1 MSFGQRLKERRKQLG
16 ITQVQL
22 ANMLGITKGAVGNYE
37 SEVSSPKAEILY
49 KVFDVLECDANFLFQ
64 DEMRALQKENSPTP
78 AEPEVGDSDY
88 DALDG
93 YGLSQRDYDLI
104 YTFLVDLGVLSKG
117 QDITRDQIG
126 VLSGVLRI
134 LRSTFSPSD
143 IGSKKDKAV

>member
-1 MSFGQRLKERRKQLG
+1 MKADLNDLYRIARYLG
-16 ITQVQL
+16 VNL
-22 ANMLGITKGAVGNYE
+22 EYFYDGY
-37 SEVSSPKAEILY
+37 SE
-49 KVFDVLECDANFLFQ
+49 
-64 DEMRALQKENSPTP
+64 QKNSPTP
-78 AEPEVGDSDY
+78 AEPEAGDSDY

-93 YGLSQRDYDLI
+93 YGLSQRDYDLV

-143 IGSKKDKAV
+143 VGSKKDKAV

>member
-1 MSFGQRLKERRKQLG
+1 MRINSGLTQKQIAEKLGKKQQTIASWESGQSQ
-16 ITQVQL
+16 
-22 ANMLGITKGAVGNYE
+22 
-37 SEVSSPKAEILY
+37 P
-49 KVFDVLECDANFLFQ
+49 DANTLFAFCSLCGTTVDIAFGFTQ
-64 DEMRALQKENSPTP
+64 QKNSPTP

-93 YGLSQRDYDLI
+93 YGLSQHDYDLI
-104 YTFLVDLGVLSKG
+104 YKG

-143 IGSKKDKAV
+143 VGSKKDKAV

>member
-1 MSFGQRLKERRKQLG
+1 MTREEIASIIKSMRINSGLTQKQIAEKLGKKQQTIASWESGQSQ
-16 ITQVQL
+16 
-22 ANMLGITKGAVGNYE
+22 
-37 SEVSSPKAEILY
+37 P
-49 KVFDVLECDANFLFQ
+49 DANTLFAFCSLCGTTVDIAFGFTQ
-64 DEMRALQKENSPTP
+64 QKNSPTP

-93 YGLSQRDYDLI
+93 YGLSQHDYDLI